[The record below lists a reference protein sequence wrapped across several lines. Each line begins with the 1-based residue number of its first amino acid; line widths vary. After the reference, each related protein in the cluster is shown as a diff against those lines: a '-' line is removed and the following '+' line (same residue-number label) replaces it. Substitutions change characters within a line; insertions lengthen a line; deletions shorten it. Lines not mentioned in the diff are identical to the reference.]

1 MICICMKVL
10 VSGTNIEQN
19 ISDAIMPK
27 VIRITDYLGRE
38 VDPNSKSRN
47 INNLIYY
54 FDDGSVKKKSIFTK
68 L

>member
-1 MICICMKVL
+1 MYL
-10 VSGTNIEQN
+10 YESLGSGTNIEQN

-38 VDPNSKSRN
+38 VDPNFKSRN

>member
-1 MICICMKVL
+1 
-10 VSGTNIEQN
+10 
-19 ISDAIMPK
+19 MPK
-27 VIRITDYLGRE
+27 VMRITDYLGRE

>member
-1 MICICMKVL
+1 MYL
-10 VSGTNIEQN
+10 YESLGSGTNIEQN

-38 VDPNSKSRN
+38 VNPNSKSRN